1 MPNHRPSMVLPHA
14 IAVAIVLGLSACAPE
29 PPAATGETASDAQ
42 RPPTVID
49 PQLEALDKAKGV
61 ESQVLDAS
69 RRSID
74 EADEESR

>member
-1 MPNHRPSMVLPHA
+1 MPSRRPSMTLPRG
-14 IAVAIVLGLSACAPE
+14 IALSAMLCLAACAPE
-29 PPAATGETASDAQ
+29 PPATTEAATDAQ
-42 RPPTVID
+42 RRPTVID

-74 EADEESR
+74 EADGESR

>member
-1 MPNHRPSMVLPHA
+1 MPNRRPSMVLPRA
-14 IAVAIVLGLSACAPE
+14 IAVAMVLGLSACAPE
-29 PPAATGETASDAQ
+29 PPATGEAASDAQ

-74 EADEESR
+74 EADEASR

>member
-1 MPNHRPSMVLPHA
+1 MPSRRPSMPLPRGMA
-14 IAVAIVLGLSACAPE
+14 LAAMLCLAACTPE
-29 PPAATGETASDAQ
+29 PPATNEADADVQ
-42 RPPTVID
+42 RRPTVID

-74 EADEESR
+74 EADGESR